1 MKEVDL
7 LLAISP
13 IDGRYHGITEEI
25 NEYFSEYAFI
35 KYRVIIEFDWLSFL
49 IKKINKE
56 EVSFKKIIDNFHI
69 NDVRRIKEIEEKTN
83 HDVKAI
89 EYYVREKLKEN
100 NLEKY
105 TNFVHFGCT
114 SEDINNIAYGKMIK
128 DFMNNTLNND
138 MWRLIYTVKM
148 EAIKLSNLPMLVHT
162 HGQHATPTT
171 VRKRTCS
178 ICI

>member
-13 IDGRYHGITEEI
+13 IDGRYHGITEGI

-49 IKKINKE
+49 
-56 EVSFKKIIDNFHI
+56 KKIIDNFHI

-128 DFMNNTLNND
+128 DFMNNILIQD
-138 MWRLIYTVKM
+138 MGRLRSTVKM
-148 EAIKLSNLPMLVHT
+148 EVNKLSKLPMLGRT

-171 VRKRTCS
+171 VRKRTCN

>member
-89 EYYVREKLKEN
+89 EYYVREKLK
-100 NLEKY
+100 
-105 TNFVHFGCT
+105 
-114 SEDINNIAYGKMIK
+114 
-128 DFMNNTLNND
+128 
-138 MWRLIYTVKM
+138 
-148 EAIKLSNLPMLVHT
+148 
-162 HGQHATPTT
+162 
-171 VRKRTCS
+171 
-178 ICI
+178 